1 MIRPLVIRG
10 ALGLSVALAA
20 CSGQTSR
27 PEESAMAAPVWGQPG
42 DSAQAVARACD
53 LARTYAL
60 REPAAQCRVERF
72 LSTPEEYV
80 IRVRI
85 DLPAKRA
92 PEITEVRLAK
102 EKPEATVVVIPIL

>member
-1 MIRPLVIRG
+1 MIRHQVIRD

-27 PEESAMAAPVWGQPG
+27 PDESAMAAPGGQPG

-60 REPAAQCRVERF
+60 LDPAAQCQVVRF
-72 LSTPEEYV
+72 RSTPEEYV
-80 IRVRI
+80 IRLRI
-85 DLPAKRA
+85 KPRA
-92 PEITEVRLAK
+92 TRGPEITEVRLAK
-102 EKPEATVVVIPIL
+102 EKPEATVIVIPIL

>member
-1 MIRPLVIRG
+1 MIRHPVIRG
-10 ALGLSVALAA
+10 ALGLSVALAG

-27 PEESAMAAPVWGQPG
+27 PDESAMAAPGWGQPG

-60 REPAAQCRVERF
+60 RDPAAQCQVVRF
-72 LSTPEEYV
+72 QSTPEEYV
-80 IRVRI
+80 IRIRI
-85 DLPAKRA
+85 KPRAKRG